1 MRRKAQMVF
10 ASKIARALVTPVLMV
25 TSVFVLMRCEG
36 DPVTV
41 LLGPDATA
49 DMRAAYSGE
58 LGLDRPILVQYL
70 AYLHNVVRG
79 SLGVS
84 YVYRQGCT
92 WCRPQP
98 PSVDANAH
106 LLCSYLGGGR
116 GHCARNSCHGV
127 SIELHRPC
135 VHDREPR
142 GIVRSQ
148 FLPAIVLMLVF
159 SIQLNW
165 LPTGGADSWRGL
177 ALPAVTMEAASSA
190 VLARYTRV
198 AVRESL
204 DSRYVLAA
212 FMRGIPFSRIVIH
225 HVLPN
230 AAVPILTI
238 LGLLI
243 GGAVT
248 GSTVVETVF
257 SWPGYR
263 KSLRY
268 IPRKQRYSSGTGN
281 CPACWHCDD
290 HDQPGRRSRLHL
302 ARSAVELLGDIDE
315 YRLGT

>member
-1 MRRKAQMVF
+1 MRRKAQKVF
-10 ASKIARALVTPVLMV
+10 ASKIGRALVTLVLMV
-25 TSVFVLMRCEG
+25 TSVFILMRCAG

-84 YVYRQGCT
+84 YVYRQDALGVVLSHLPLTLMLTCSALTFAAVTGIAGGIAAAVFPSSFIGRACT
-92 WCRPQP
+92 IASLVGLCV
-98 PSVDANAH
+98 PSF
-106 LLCSYLGGGR
+106 
-116 GHCARNSCHGV
+116 
-127 SIELHRPC
+127 
-135 VHDREPR
+135 
-142 GIVRSQ
+142 
-148 FLPAIVLMLVF
+148 FLAIVLMLMF

-165 LPTGGADSWRGL
+165 LPTGGADSWRSLG
-177 ALPAVTMEAASSA
+177 LPAVTMGAASSA

-212 FMRGIPFSRIVIH
+212 FARGIPFSRILIH

-257 SWPGYR
+257 SWPGIGNLFVTSVGNR
-263 KSLRY
+263 D
-268 IPRKQRYSSGTGN
+268 IPVVQAIVLLAGTAMIMTNLAVDLGYTWVDPRSNSSET
-281 CPACWHCDD
+281 
-290 HDQPGRRSRLHL
+290 
-302 ARSAVELLGDIDE
+302 
-315 YRLGT
+315 